1 MYRLINFEAMVLAS
15 FRWGGID
22 RRSTLPY
29 RIWSFWIKRYECKNP
44 LCTAFQGYSRS
55 SEPTR
60 IDGLPVTSYQWSIV
74 TMADLV
80 SLTISVDNRKLFYP
94 RVFTS
99 PLRGLPLDYFK
110 AGWSQKLEW
119 CPYQTYEN
127 FDDICMRIWTQ
138 HRNVPDRQAD
148 RNGISIARAA
158 CLCTLVRDEN

>member
-1 MYRLINFEAMVLAS
+1 MQKPLVYRLSRLLKVVGTDTD
-15 FRWGGID
+15 RW
-22 RRSTLPY
+22 
-29 RIWSFWIKRYECKNP
+29 
-44 LCTAFQGYSRS
+44 A
-55 SEPTR
+55 
-60 IDGLPVTSYQWSIV
+60 TSDFLSVIHSNY
-74 TMADLV
+74 MADLV